1 MNFIKVEYLFCSRHV
16 QHRAYGLLMYVSV
29 QVFRTSYF
37 VAYTLKY
44 IFSWDAIAV
53 SVFGRDFV

>member
-1 MNFIKVEYLFCSRHV
+1 MNFIKAEYLFCSRRV
-16 QHRAYGLLMYVSV
+16 QHTAYRLLMYVNV
-29 QVFRTSYF
+29 PAFRTSYF

-44 IFSWDAIAV
+44 TFLGGAIAV